1 MTDTGPLMLRLEGTT
16 YTVEVA
22 LLLQDPEVPVTVYT
36 VVTVGLTAI
45 QVLVDAVLQMYVLA
59 PEAQITTVSVL
70 QIVEVRGL
78 TVRLGTGRTVIEAVT
93 RLLQPVVASVAVR
106 VYIVDDVGEAVEVMD
121 EGDDNPAVGSHE

>member
-1 MTDTGPLMLRLEGTT
+1 MLRLEGTT